1 MGPDYV
7 AVNCLQLAAGI
18 VQSAMVTQPIVTDH
32 RVLARLAS
40 RLPFFY
46 GWVIIAVAFLT
57 MALSV
62 TARTAFSLMFPP
74 IVDEFGWDRG
84 LAAGAFSFGFLVSAA
99 ISPVL
104 GRLVDRRG
112 PRFVIEAGTLIAVA
126 GLAGA
131 TLIAAP
137 WHLYLTLGLLVGIG
151 ANSMSYSVHSQF
163 LPNWFVRSRAL
174 AIGIAFS
181 GVGVGAILILP
192 WLQAMILHEGW
203 RTACWKLGLIALVV
217 LVPINLLVA
226 KSPESLGLLPDGEQ
240 HEMAGG
246 AKKRPSNI
254 VDAQW
259 AAVEWTVPRA
269 LRTGRFWWLA
279 LSYFAGGWIWYSV
292 QIHQTKYLVEI
303 GFNPMLAAYSLGVV
317 AMAGIP
323 GQIVLGALSD
333 RIGREIVWSMSCLGY
348 AICYAALLLLAA
360 SPSQPLMWIM
370 VLSQGLLGYAIAAV
384 MGPVVAEIFEG
395 PRFGSIFSLLMVALI
410 GGGAVGPFVTGLLH
424 DLTGT
429 YTAAFALG
437 IAFSVICAL
446 GVWIA
451 APRTVRV
458 VAGSLR

>member
-1 MGPDYV
+1 MIQHP
-7 AVNCLQLAAGI
+7 L
-18 VQSAMVTQPIVTDH
+18 
-32 RVLARLAS
+32 LARLAQ

-46 GWVIIAVAFLT
+46 GWVVITTAFLT

-62 TARTAFSLMFPP
+62 SARTAFSLMFPP

-112 PRFVIEAGTLIAVA
+112 PRFVIEIGTLITAA
-126 GLAGA
+126 GLTGA
-131 TLIAAP
+131 MLIASP
-137 WHLYLTLGLLVGIG
+137 WQLYATLGLLVGIG
-151 ANSMSYSVHSQF
+151 ANCMSYSVHSQF
-163 LPNWFVRSRAL
+163 LPNWFVRNRAL

-192 WLQAMILHEGW
+192 WLQALILHEGW
-203 RTACWKLGLIALVV
+203 RTACWKLGLITLVV

-226 KSPESLGLLPDGEQ
+226 KSPESVGLLPDGERQ
-240 HEMAGG
+240 SAAGT

-254 VDAQW
+254 VDKDW
-259 AAVEWTVPRA
+259 AATDWTVPRA
-269 LRTGRFWWLA
+269 IRTARFWWLA
-279 LSYFAGGWIWYSV
+279 VSFFAGGWIWYSV

-303 GFNPMLAAYSLGVV
+303 GFDPMLAAWSLGVV

-323 GQIVLGALSD
+323 GQIVLGGLSD
-333 RIGREIVWSMSCLGY
+333 RIGREIVWAMSCVGY
-348 AICYAALLLLAA
+348 AICYVALLLLAET
-360 SPSQPLMWIM
+360 PSQPLLWVM

-384 MGPVVAEIFEG
+384 MGPIVAEIFEG

-424 DLTGT
+424 DVTGT
-429 YTAAFALG
+429 YTIAFVLG
-437 IAFSVICAL
+437 IAFSAICAVT
-446 GVWIA
+446 VWIA
-451 APRTVRV
+451 APRKVRV

>member
-1 MGPDYV
+1 MS
-7 AVNCLQLAAGI
+7 LQTHARRSWAA
-18 VQSAMVTQPIVTDH
+18 
-32 RVLARLAS
+32 
-40 RLPFFY
+40 RLPFFF
-46 GWVIIAVAFLT
+46 GWVIIAVAFVT

-112 PRFVIEAGTLIAVA
+112 PRFVIEAGVLITAA
-126 GLAGA
+126 GLTSA
-131 TLIAAP
+131 TLIATP
-137 WHLYLTLGLLVGIG
+137 WQLYATLGLLVGIG

-163 LPNWFVRSRAL
+163 LPNWFVRNRAL
-174 AIGIAFS
+174 AIGVAFS

-192 WLQAMILHEGW
+192 WLQSLILTEGW
-203 RTACWKLGLIALVV
+203 RAACWKLGVITLVV
-217 LVPINLLVA
+217 LMPINLLVA
-226 KSPESLGLLPDGEQ
+226 KSPEALGLLPDGER
-240 HEMAGG
+240 HTSGT

-254 VDAQW
+254 VDRQW
-259 AAVEWTVPRA
+259 AAIEWTVPRA
-269 LRTGRFWWLA
+269 IRTGRFWWLFT
-279 LSYFAGGWIWYSV
+279 SYFAGGWIWYSV

-303 GFNPMLAAYSLGVV
+303 GFAPMLAAWSLGVV

-333 RIGREIVWSMSCLGY
+333 RFGREIVWSLSCLGF
-348 AICYAALLLLAA
+348 AVCYLALLLLADA
-360 SPSQPLMWIM
+360 PSQPLLWLM
-370 VLSQGLLGYAIAAV
+370 VLSQGGLGYAVATI
-384 MGPVVAEIFEG
+384 MGPIVAEIFEG

-410 GGGAVGPFVTGLLH
+410 GGGAAGPFFTGVLH

-429 YTAAFALG
+429 YTIAFALG
-437 IAFSVICAL
+437 IFFSVVCAV

-451 APRTVRV
+451 APRKVRV
-458 VAGSLR
+458 VARSVG